1 MGEHQALIK
10 IILIVFFLG
19 LALFVML
26 PGRSVRG
33 KALQRISWLLVILMA
48 VLAVAFPHYT
58 TKVAN
63 LIGVGRGT
71 DLLFYGFV
79 VVSIGYMLLTVVHRK
94 QTERAITGLARRV
107 ALLEAQLRDLNLL
120 NEHPPEGDETPSY
133 DQGDSGRRP

>member
-1 MGEHQALIK
+1 MDANQSLIK
-10 IILIVFFLG
+10 IILIVFFLA
-19 LALFVML
+19 LALFVVL

-48 VLAVAFPHYT
+48 VIAVAFPGLT
-58 TKVAN
+58 TRVAN

-94 QTERAITGLARRV
+94 QTERALTGLARRV
-107 ALLEAQLRDLNLL
+107 ALLEAQLRDQGLL
-120 NEHPPEGDETPSY
+120 KEETSAKASDE
-133 DQGDSGRRP
+133 DKAEA